1 MSTKQAFILAV
12 LALMLLSVAGVFA
25 TDKPAGNTG
34 SAGVAAQVATTAD
47 STGMAARMEGT
58 ADSTGMAAET
68 DETTDSAELLASKA
82 IIRDDK
88 GEVIYPMSPERQEK
102 QIAYSRFNNIW
113 RFISFFISLGV
124 LLIFLFTG
132 LSAKLRDWTS
142 GIKSKFLAIWAFM
155 ILFIIVDFIFEF
167 PFSLYRDFLVEKE
180 FGFMN
185 QTFWGWFG
193 DGMKSLA
200 ISMVLGIIPMF
211 FFYRLVE
218 RTKKWWLWF
227 SLGAVP
233 FVVLMIVIAP
243 VVISPMFNKFGP
255 MQDKQLES
263 QILAEA
269 QKAGIEGSKVFE
281 VDASKQSSKLN
292 AYVTGLFGTKR
303 IVLYD
308 TMIKDFTPSEI
319 KFVMGHEMGHY
330 VMHHIWWGLLITLL
344 FIAAALWLTNLT
356 IHRVIHRYRKKF
368 KFDKLSDPASLPL
381 VLIFIMVIS
390 FVFDPVT
397 NGYSRHIEHEA
408 DIYGMNISGVSG
420 NVAATAFD
428 KLGVFNLSDPDPHPF
443 IEFWFYDH
451 PALKKR
457 MDFVRNYHPTPN

>member
-1 MSTKQAFILAV
+1 MSTKQALVLAGVAV
-12 LALMLLSVAGVFA
+12 LLLLAAGVSA
-25 TDKPAGNTG
+25 NVRPAGTID
-34 SAGVAAQVATTAD
+34 SAGVAAQVAEAAD
-47 STGMAARMEGT
+47 SSAMTAEADTAAM
-58 ADSTGMAAET
+58 
-68 DETTDSAELLASKA
+68 LAKKE
-82 IIRDDK
+82 IIENDK
-88 GEVIYPMSPERQEK
+88 GEVIYPMSQERKEK
-102 QIAYSRFNNIW
+102 LIAYSRFNNIW
-113 RFISFFISLGV
+113 RFISFFISIGI

-132 LSAKLRDWTS
+132 LSAKLWS
-142 GIKSKFLAIWAFM
+142 WAEGVKGKFFAIWVFL
-155 ILFIIVDFIFEF
+155 ILFVVVDFVFEF
-167 PFSLYRDFLVEKE
+167 PFSLYRDFLIEKE

-193 DGMKSLA
+193 DNLKSLA
-200 ISMVLGIIPMF
+200 ITAVLGIIPMY
-211 FFYRLVE
+211 FFYWLID

-227 SLGAVP
+227 SIGAIP
-233 FVVLMIVIAP
+233 FAVLMIVIAP

-255 MQDKQLES
+255 MKDKKLEAQL
-263 QILAEA
+263 LAEA
-269 QKAGIEGSKVFE
+269 QKAGIQGSKVFE

-308 TMIKDFTPSEI
+308 TMIKDFTPEEI

-330 VMHHIWWGLLITLL
+330 VMHHIWYGLAITLA
-344 FIAAALWLTNLT
+344 FIIVALWLTNKT

-368 KFDKLSDPASLPL
+368 KFDKLSNPASLPL
-381 VLIFIMVIS
+381 VLLFIMIIS
-390 FVFDPVT
+390 FVFDPIT
-397 NGYSRHIEHEA
+397 NGYSRYIEHQA
-408 DIYGMNISGVSG
+408 DIYGMNISGVPG

-457 MDFVRNYHPTPN
+457 MDFVRHYHRTSN